1 MYIHI
6 TPTEF
11 SALEVLRQTG
21 ICPLQAALIAAR
33 ALKANRKSIRNTEHC
48 LSLGLAALKS
58 ERYSVPFAEAA
69 TAALAERKHLRPRTL
84 SDMRYILRRI
94 MKYSPELAERSVR
107 SLTATECDKQLSKA
121 FPSIRQYHKA
131 RLVLSSLFSTAQRKG
146 WCSIN
151 PAADIKPPRI
161 IENRIHILSPHEIR
175 TLLRTAAEYHGG
187 ICLPAV
193 AIMLYAGIR
202 PNETER
208 LTWAQI
214 DLINGFISLHPQHS
228 KTGGARRVTIHPPLS
243 RILSRQTLR
252 HGSIC
257 PSGWRNHWASLHRLS
272 GWDTSHPWQADI
284 LRHTYATYHLLYFK
298 SYELLQWETGHR
310 DASLLRTRYVDM
322 SLAGDSHAFWHDD
335 FI

>member
-21 ICPLQAALIAAR
+21 LNPLKAAIIVHK
-33 ALKANRKSIRNTEHC
+33 ALKANRRSIRNTEQC
-48 LSLGLAALKS
+48 ISLGIEAMKS
-58 ERYSVPFAEAA
+58 ARCSVPFAEAA

-84 SDMRYILRRI
+84 SDMRYILRRL
-94 MKYSPELAERSVR
+94 MKCSPELSKRSVR
-107 SLTATECDKQLSKA
+107 TLTAPECDIHLSKA
-121 FPSIRQYHKA
+121 FPSIRQYRKA
-131 RLVLSSLFSTAQRKG
+131 RLILSSLFSTAQRKG

-151 PAADIKPPRI
+151 PAADIRPPKI
-161 IENRIHILSPHEIR
+161 IENRIPILTFQEIR
-175 TLLRTAAEYHGG
+175 TLLKTAAEYHGG

-228 KTGGARRVTIHPPLS
+228 KTGGARRVTIHPPLF
-243 RILSRQTLR
+243 RILSRQPLR
-252 HGSIC
+252 DGPIC
-257 PSGWRNHWASLHRLS
+257 PSGWRSHWATLHRLS
-272 GWDTSHPWQADI
+272 GWDKSHPWQADI
-284 LRHTYATYHLLYFK
+284 LRHTYATYHLLFFK

-322 SLAGDSHAFWHDD
+322 SMAGDSHAFWHDD